1 MFFNIIMVKYDITYN
16 NYSKLN
22 KIYSYNYIS
31 SSNIE
36 KAGFGIFAG
45 KDYKKDD
52 TVEIVPYVEVDSN
65 NSIHPYTF
73 NSHLDDSKFL
83 IMLGKP
89 SLINHSIEKENV
101 KYKLDDTDR
110 IMIFYAIK
118 DISKDDEFYLNYGD
132 DVNFNA

>member
-1 MFFNIIMVKYDITYN
+1 MVNKYDVTYN
-16 NYSKLN
+16 NYNSEN

-45 KDYKKDD
+45 KQYKAND
-52 TVEIVPYVEVDSN
+52 TIEVVPFVEVDTN

-73 NSHLDDSKFL
+73 NSHLNDSKFL
-83 IMLGKP
+83 VMLGKP
-89 SLINHSIEKENV
+89 SLINHSVEYENV
-101 KYKLDDTDR
+101 KYKVDDKDR

-118 DISKDDEFYLNYGD
+118 DIKKDDEFYLNYGD
-132 DVNFNA
+132 TVKF